1 MTVASLTEAGYLST
15 AVATAALQPAEPVV
29 AAPVSRGGTGG
40 FAVQL
45 GSFQNFNNAQTF
57 LAHVQG
63 QLASAQVEPKVREVN
78 GLYRV
83 FVGPYPDRDEAR
95 RVADRISS
103 AFGMAT
109 AIAPH

>member
-1 MTVASLTEAGYLST
+1 VLVAQVPLPAVAAAPLLPPEP
-15 AVATAALQPAEPVV
+15 VATAPAR
-29 AAPVSRGGTGG
+29 RGGAGG

-45 GSFQNFNNAQTF
+45 GSFQNYNNAQSF

-63 QLASAQVEPKVREVN
+63 QLVSAQVEPKVREVN

-83 FVGPYPDRDEAR
+83 FVGPYSDRDEAR
-95 RVADRISS
+95 RVAERITG